1 MKGEMSSANT
11 GDFKVVT
18 VREELWRDSDAFAK
32 LVAHHGCR

>member
-18 VREELWRDSDAFAK
+18 VREELWRDAFAK
-32 LVAHHGCR
+32 LVAHHRGCR